1 MTTAGNKG
9 FGIGGTQ
16 GTRRR
21 SLTFCFRF
29 KDLSVDT
36 PHIVRMPATAGHPHS
51 RLRAAA
57 GRYRQARHSLRTPA
71 SPQSRHGL
79 DWMNFFVADVQ
90 TGFGTFVA
98 FYLAESGWSQG
109 NIGVALSAAG
119 IAGMISQ
126 IPGGAVADAI
136 TWKRGLA
143 AAGIVITGVAALL
156 LGLTPNFVTV
166 FVAQILQGATAGII
180 TPAIGAISLGLVGR
194 SAIAVRA
201 GRNYRYAAAGHA
213 LTAALMG
220 AAGAYLWNGA
230 IFYAAAALCI
240 PALISLAFICGDEI
254 DYARAR
260 NAGRSKEQVTTGR
273 VIDLVKNHKLVL
285 FTAATLLF
293 QLADASVLPVMGEN
307 LVAAKYTQAAIW
319 MSGLIIAPQIVVA
332 LLAPWVGFHSEK
344 RGRRPLLLIGFG
356 LEPIRIVLLAFTSAY
371 PFLMIGQ
378 IMSGITGA
386 VIGVLTILVIAD
398 LTAGT
403 GRFNL
408 AVGAVGTVS
417 GIAASVSTSAT
428 GFLFQAF
435 GQRIGYLP
443 LAAIAAAA
451 TGLIWVF
458 VAETKPQKYED

>member
-1 MTTAGNKG
+1 MSTA
-9 FGIGGTQ
+9 
-16 GTRRR
+16 
-21 SLTFCFRF
+21 
-29 KDLSVDT
+29 
-36 PHIVRMPATAGHPHS
+36 AGHRQS

-57 GRYRQARHSLRTPA
+57 GRYREARHSLRTPA
-71 SPQSRHGL
+71 SAQSRHGL
-79 DWMNFFVADVQ
+79 DWMNFFIADVQ

-98 FYLAESGWSQG
+98 FYLAEAGWSQG
-109 NIGVALSAAG
+109 NIGVALSAAS

-126 IPGGAVADAI
+126 IPGGAIADAI

-143 AAGIVITGVAALL
+143 AVGIVITGASALL
-156 LGLTPNFVTV
+156 LGLAPNFVSV
-166 FVAQILQGATAGII
+166 FFAQILQGSTAGII

-194 SAIAVRA
+194 RAISVRT

-213 LTAALMG
+213 VTAAFMG

-230 IFYAAAALCI
+230 IFYAAAALCV
-240 PALISLAFICGDEI
+240 PALISLGFIRSDEI

-260 NAGRSKEQVTTGR
+260 NAGRSKDRITTGR
-273 VIDLVKNHKLVL
+273 VVDLVKNHKLVL

-356 LEPIRIVLLAFTSAY
+356 LEPIRIILLAFTSAY
-371 PFLMIGQ
+371 PLLMVGQ

-408 AVGAVGTVS
+408 AVGAVGTMS
-417 GIAASVSTSAT
+417 GVAASISTSAT

-443 LAAIAAAA
+443 LAAVAAAA
-451 TGLIWVF
+451 TGLIWLF
-458 VAETKPQKYED
+458 LSETKPEKYED